1 MILHKDWLNLW
12 QVKQAMNHGH
22 LKLATRAPISV
33 HTKENKLQE
42 EQANKKSKKQLK
54 PKQTNNPTKKPKEPP
69 SKQENIK
76 QTPPT
81 PPPKQNPQP
90 TEFSAASN

>member
-1 MILHKDWLNLW
+1 
-12 QVKQAMNHGH
+12 MNHGH

-42 EQANKKSKKQLK
+42 EQANKKSKKQPK
-54 PKQTNNPTKKPKEPP
+54 PKQTNNPTKKPKEPL

-81 PPPKQNPQP
+81 PPQSKTHNPLSSVQQATKEQNI
-90 TEFSAASN
+90 